1 MMLDRRTLF
10 SAVATTGA
18 AITPIFTGKSAK
30 AKTAPSSFRGD
41 VELRGTDGRLE
52 RLATLDLESIQDF
65 LTGFRTK
72 VNTEFEG
79 LALKRSRKV
88 LEDAGLN
95 PYGDHSMEVVLSL
108 LGNDPVIGTRTRL
121 WIGSQQITWKSL
133 QNHFYKH
140 ADVYLEEMEAADNT
154 GPGTLELNPDMDIPD
169 YTKHEIH
176 IQPGGYVGD
185 PFAGHIY
192 HYGTN
197 MFFAGRNFQDELH
210 LEHASN
216 VSVPEDGKVMRVL
229 ELGSGSGQLTV
240 ALKERFPYAE
250 VWGIDVGGPMVR
262 YAHMRAADLGVDV
275 NFAQRLAEDSKFPD
289 GHFDI
294 VVSHLFFH
302 ELTEQ
307 ASKDVVAEV
316 HRILRPGGTFF
327 PIDLWSRGQRPGPQ
341 AYQKFTY
348 WFNHRWNGEV
358 WFMEYAKL
366 DLEGTMRKVGFD
378 VNERVRGRQ
387 FFENLTGTKKA

>member
-1 MMLDRRTLF
+1 MLGRRTLF
-10 SAVATTGA
+10 SAAATTGA
-18 AITPIFTGKSAK
+18 AIASFFTGRTAAAKSSA
-30 AKTAPSSFRGD
+30 SSFVGD
-41 VELRGTDGRLE
+41 VEPRGTDGRLE
-52 RLATLDLESIQDF
+52 RLPTLDLESTQDF

-72 VNTEFEG
+72 INTEFEG
-79 LALKRSRKV
+79 IALKRSRKV

-95 PYGDHSMEVVLSL
+95 PYGDHPMETVLPL
-108 LGNDPVIGTRTRL
+108 LENDPVIGARTRL
-121 WIGSQQITWKSL
+121 WIGSQQVTWKTL
-133 QNHFYKH
+133 QDHFHEH
-140 ADVYLEEMEAADNT
+140 ADVYLEEMEAADNA
-154 GPGTLELNPDMDIPD
+154 GPGTLELNPDMEIPE

-210 LEHASN
+210 LGHARD
-216 VSVPEDGKVMRVL
+216 VAAPEDGKVLRVL

-240 ALKERFPYAE
+240 ALKERFPEAE
-250 VWGIDVGGPMVR
+250 VWGVDVGGPMVR

-275 NFAQRLAEDSKFPD
+275 NFAQRLAEDTKFPD

-294 VVSHLFFH
+294 VMSHLFFH

-307 ASKDVVAEV
+307 ASKNVIAEV

-341 AYQKFTY
+341 AFQKYTY

-358 WFMEYAKL
+358 WFMEYANL
-366 DLEGTMRKVGFD
+366 DLEGTMREVGFD